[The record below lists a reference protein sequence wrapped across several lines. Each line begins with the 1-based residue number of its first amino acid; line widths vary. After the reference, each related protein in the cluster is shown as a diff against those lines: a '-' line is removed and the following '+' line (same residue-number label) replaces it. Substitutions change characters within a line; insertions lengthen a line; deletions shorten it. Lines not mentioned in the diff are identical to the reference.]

1 MGLSDHCRD
10 TDNSRTFFLLLF
22 LETAQTHPDYLSS
35 KVKSVEA
42 SSTMDSLLQAAL
54 VSVRASFCLSLL
66 LLGTLVSSPNP
77 SLEIPVSLEAHL
89 AGELGEAAHA
99 DPFES

>member
-1 MGLSDHCRD
+1 
-10 TDNSRTFFLLLF
+10 
-22 LETAQTHPDYLSS
+22 
-35 KVKSVEA
+35 
-42 SSTMDSLLQAAL
+42 MDSLLQAAL

-89 AGELGEAAHA
+89 AGERGEAAHA